1 MTQVVEAIA
10 RYHKLIESEP
20 YIDLAWAKALQ
31 DRIKT
36 EKLGGRPI
44 SPVLRPHFITNRQY
58 AALVKAAESLFSA
71 IHRVEQM
78 ALSNPALLAR
88 MQLLPAER
96 MLAQVDPGYSIF
108 SVTGL
113 LDTALNNGSLRFV
126 AHNSDAPAGV
136 VYGDVLSDLYFEA
149 PPVKEFRKR
158 YKLSKLGGTK
168 HLLSALLKTYKEFGG
183 KLKKPR
189 IAIVEFR
196 PPFQSAEMSEHAL
209 LAELFSSEGF
219 PTEIASPDQLEYR
232 NGVLRRGEF
241 PIDIVYRRVHLQE
254 FLVRFD
260 LSHPLVRAYKD
271 RAVCMVNSFRSEL
284 GRKKVVFDLLTDD
297 AVTADFPAP
306 EKRAIKEFIP
316 WTRLVQAAK
325 TTYRGHTVDLPE
337 FVMRHRAKL
346 VLKPNDDSAELN
358 SFRGAETD
366 DLGWEKALRQAMRVP
381 YVVQEVA
388 EPARAVFPLMQYG
401 SLMMKEM
408 QIDVHPHSFLGK
420 VHGCSSWLSVAGS
433 NSFSTLTGLA
443 PTFLL
448 EGK

>member
-1 MTQVVEAIA
+1 MTQVGEAIA

-31 DRIKT
+31 ERIKT
-36 EKLGGRPI
+36 EKLSGRPI

-71 IHRVEQM
+71 INRVEHL

-96 MLAQVDPGYSIF
+96 MLAQVDPGYSFF

-126 AHNSDAPAGV
+126 SHNADAPAGV
-136 VYGDVLSDLYFEA
+136 VYGDMLADLFYDA
-149 PPVKEFRKR
+149 PPVKEFRKK
-158 YKLSKLGGTK
+158 YKLSKVGGTK
-168 HLLSALLKTYKEFGG
+168 YLLSALLKAYKDFGG
-183 KLKKPR
+183 KVKKPR

-196 PPFQSAEMSEHAL
+196 QPFQSADTSEYAL
-209 LAELFSSEGF
+209 LAEMFAREGC

-232 NGVLRRGEF
+232 NGVLRKGEF
-241 PIDIVYRRVHLQE
+241 AIDIVYRRVHLQE
-254 FLVRFD
+254 FLIRFD

-284 GRKKVVFDLLTDD
+284 GRKKAVFDLLTDD
-297 AVTADFPAP
+297 AVTQGFPAG
-306 EKRAIKEFIP
+306 EKRAIKDFIP
-316 WTRLVQAAK
+316 WTRMVQAAK

-337 FVMRHRAKL
+337 FVMKHRAKL

-388 EPARAVFPLMQYG
+388 DPARAVFPLMQYG

-433 NSFSTLTGLA
+433 SGFSTLTGLA